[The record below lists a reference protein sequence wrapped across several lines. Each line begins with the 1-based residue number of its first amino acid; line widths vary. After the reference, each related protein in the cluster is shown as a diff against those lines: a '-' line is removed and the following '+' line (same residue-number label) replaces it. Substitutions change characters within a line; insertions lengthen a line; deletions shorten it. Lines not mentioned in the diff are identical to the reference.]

1 MVEPKRPIRI
11 ALVADDDALIRRV
24 MAIALESD
32 GWTAL
37 EAADG
42 SATIEM
48 LDSYEI
54 DLCVMDRHMPGPP
67 LESRLELVDR
77 LRPRAGIVVLSGD
90 AHGPHPEG
98 RAVYLAKPVDIQD
111 LRDGV
116 ARAMDRTA
124 GDVGSD
130 TP

>member
-1 MVEPKRPIRI
+1 MVEPNRPIRI

-24 MAIALESD
+24 MAITLESD

-48 LDSYEI
+48 LDTHEV
-54 DLCVMDRHMPGPP
+54 DLCVMDRHMPGAP
-67 LESRLELVDR
+67 LESRLELIDR
-77 LRPRAGIVVLSGD
+77 LRPQAGIVVLSGD
-90 AHGPHPEG
+90 ADGPHPEG
-98 RAVYLAKPVDIQD
+98 RVVYLAKPVDIQE

-116 ARAMDRTA
+116 ARAMDRA
-124 GDVGSD
+124 ARGVGGE